1 MRKENSPSPSIG
13 GVITRETDTVQNSQT
28 STSSQSG
35 QQVELSQG
43 FIIEEVMRKLQALL
57 DQKPKESKWKKFST
71 NPLVLLTAGVILSGI
86 LGGAITL
93 AYGARQNE
101 LAAERS
107 FSDELNKLRIQKF
120 SEVWE
125 RLDEDEGAID
135 RLLNQPDD
143 PQNPEDKNER
153 AKQVDKLIQQDRRT
167 VDKHRFWVGN
177 ENHAMIHRY
186 LDASSLY
193 AIRKLA
199 GINDGLDALLQHR
212 KTLKSDL
219 DQERDKSLESLAE
232 RAKLTK
238 WFYFF

>member
-1 MRKENSPSPSIG
+1 
-13 GVITRETDTVQNSQT
+13 
-28 STSSQSG
+28 
-35 QQVELSQG
+35 
-43 FIIEEVMRKLQALL
+43 MRKLQAIL
-57 DQKPKESKWKKFST
+57 DQKPKESRLKTFSS
-71 NPLVLLTAGVILSGI
+71 NPLVLLIAGVILSGI

-101 LAAERS
+101 LAAERN

-135 RLLNQPDD
+135 RLLNQPDN
-143 PQNPEDKNER
+143 PQNPEDQNER
-153 AKQVDKLIQQDRRT
+153 AKQVDKLIQEDRRT

-177 ENHAMIHRY
+177 PNHDKIHRY